1 MALLNL
7 GIVAH
12 VDAGKTSLTERLLF
26 EAGAVDRPG
35 SVDAGTT
42 RTDSMELERRRGI
55 TIRAAVTSI
64 RLGDLT
70 VNLLDT
76 PGHPDFIAEVE
87 RSLAVLDAAVLV
99 VSSVEGV
106 QPQTVA
112 IWRALRRIGV
122 PTMFFVN
129 KVDRSGADVDR
140 AVAQLRE
147 RLAARPL
154 QLTTAGGGPLPLDA
168 EPVVEAVAEVDDHLA
183 ARWLTGERIGPRHVR
198 RAIRQAVRDG
208 RLSPV
213 ACGSAITGAGVPQ
226 LRRLLADLFPRGA
239 DLFPRGADLFPRD
252 ADLVPR
258 NADPLPHDADPLP
271 HDADPLPHDA
281 DLLRHGPAGDGHDA
295 PGDSRGAGSDGP
307 LAGTVFAVDRDE
319 RGRRAWLRLWSG
331 RLRVRDRVQLAEGR
345 PQRVT
350 EIAVSEPGGV
360 RVRPSV
366 SAGQIAAVRGLP
378 ARIGQH
384 VGDPPRRRLYRF
396 PPATRQAMV
405 EPVDPAQRLALFAGL
420 AELAD
425 EDPLVDLRLDDH
437 EAQAVIRLHGE
448 VQKEVIAALLEDRYG
463 VRARFSGTLTAC
475 VERVAGAGAA
485 EDRIGERGNPY
496 LAGIGLRIEA
506 APPGHGVEVRP
517 GVEPGRLT
525 PAFIAAI
532 EEGVRAA
539 LRQGPH
545 GWPVT
550 DCVVTMTSS
559 QYWPRQSRPH
569 QKFDKSISS
578 VAADFRNLAPVV
590 VAAALRESGTRVC
603 QPVERFDLNLPPR
616 TFDAVAAL
624 LGRLGAVIDDTA
636 TTGGYLEVGGT
647 LPSSRVPEVVAALPD
662 LTGGEAVLT
671 TRFDH
676 YAPVTGDHPPVLRR
690 RGPDPSDREEWF
702 RAVPR

>member
-26 EAGAVDRPG
+26 EAGAVDRLG

-122 PTMFFVN
+122 PTMFFLN
-129 KVDRSGADVDR
+129 KVDRTGADVER
-140 AVAQLRE
+140 AVTQLRE
-147 RLAARPL
+147 RLAASPL
-154 QLTTAGGGPLPLDA
+154 VLTTAGGGLLPLDA
-168 EPVVEAVAEVDDHLA
+168 EPVIEAVADVDDALA
-183 ARWLTGERIGPRHVR
+183 ARWLTGGRIGPRHVR
-198 RAIRQAVRDG
+198 RAIRQAVRG
-208 RLSPV
+208 CRLSPV
-213 ACGSAITGAGVPQ
+213 ACGSAITGAGIPQ
-226 LRRLLADLFPRGA
+226 LQRLLT
-239 DLFPRGADLFPRD
+239 
-252 ADLVPR
+252 
-258 NADPLPHDADPLP
+258 
-271 HDADPLPHDA
+271 
-281 DLLRHGPAGDGHDA
+281 DLLPRSTSNDGRSTKNDGRSAGNDG
-295 PGDSRGAGSDGP
+295 RGAGSGDRGAGSGGS

-319 RGRRAWLRLWSG
+319 HGRRAWLRLWSG
-331 RLRVRDRVQLAEGR
+331 ELRVRDRVRLAGGR

-360 RVRPSV
+360 RVRPSA

-384 VGDPPRRRLYRF
+384 VGDPPRRHLYRF
-396 PPATRQAMV
+396 PPPTRQALV
-405 EPVDPAQRLALFAGL
+405 EAVDPAQRLALFAGL

-425 EDPLVDLRLDDH
+425 EDPLVDLRLDEH

-475 VERVAGAGAA
+475 IERVAGTGAGQ
-485 EDRIGERGNPY
+485 DRIRERGNPY
-496 LAGIGLRIEA
+496 LAGIGLRVEA
-506 APPGHGVEVRP
+506 APAGHGVEVRP
-517 GVEPGRLT
+517 GIEPGRLT

-532 EEGVRAA
+532 EEGVRCA

-647 LPSSRVPEVVAALPD
+647 LPSSHVPEVVAALPD

-676 YAPVTGDHPPVLRR
+676 YAPVTGDTPPVLRR

>member
-1 MALLNL
+1 MASLNL

-26 EAGAVDRPG
+26 EAGAVSQPG

-99 VSSVEGV
+99 VSGVEGV

-122 PTMFFVN
+122 PTVFFLN
-129 KVDRSGADVDR
+129 KVDRRGADVER
-140 AVAQLRE
+140 VVTQLRE
-147 RLAARPL
+147 RLATRPL
-154 QLTTAGGGPLPLDA
+154 VLTTVAGQGERTARVRALGLDA
-168 EPVVEAVAEVDDHLA
+168 ETVVEAAAELDDTVA
-183 ARWLTGERIGPRHVR
+183 ARWLTDEPVRVRQVR
-198 RAIRQAVRDG
+198 RAIREAVRDN
-208 RLSPV
+208 RLFPV
-213 ACGSAITGAGVPQ
+213 VHGSAVTGAGVSQ
-226 LRRLLADLFPRGA
+226 LRHVLVDLLPHGDE
-239 DLFPRGADLFPRD
+239 RD
-252 ADLVPR
+252 A
-258 NADPLPHDADPLP
+258 
-271 HDADPLPHDA
+271 
-281 DLLRHGPAGDGHDA
+281 
-295 PGDSRGAGSDGP
+295 P
-307 LAGTVFAVDRDE
+307 LAGTVFAVDRDDH
-319 RGRRAWLRLWSG
+319 GRRAWLRVWSG
-331 RLRVRDRVQLAEGR
+331 QLRVRDRVSLDRNR

-350 EIAVSEPGGV
+350 QIAVSEPDGV
-360 RVRPSV
+360 LVRPSA

-384 VGDPPRRRLYRF
+384 IGNPPRRHLYRF
-396 PPATRQAMV
+396 PPPTRQALV

-425 EDPLVDLRLDDH
+425 EDPLVDLRLDEH

-448 VQKEVIAALLEDRYG
+448 VQKEVIAALLEERYG
-463 VRARFSGTLTAC
+463 VKARFSGTLTAC
-475 VERVAGAGAA
+475 IERVAGTGSA
-485 EDRIGERGNPY
+485 EERIKERGNPY

-506 APPGHGVEVRP
+506 APAGHGIEFRP
-517 GVEPGRLT
+517 GIEPGRLP
-525 PAFIAAI
+525 PAFVAAT

-539 LRQGPH
+539 LRQGRH

-559 QYWPRQSRPH
+559 QYWPRQSKPH
-569 QKFDKSISS
+569 QKFDKSVSS

-590 VAAALRESGTRVC
+590 VSAALSRAGTRVC
-603 QPVERFDLNLPPR
+603 QPIERFDVNLPPE

-624 LGRLGAVIDDTA
+624 LGRAGAVLHDTA
-636 TTGGYLEVGGT
+636 TAGGYLEVSGV
-647 LPSSRVPEVVAALPD
+647 LPSSRVPQVVGALPD

-671 TRFDH
+671 ARFDH
-676 YAPVTGDHPPVLRR
+676 YAPVTGEDPPALPR
-690 RGPDPSDREEWF
+690 RGPDPADRQEWF